1 MYVSKKNWL
10 FLAIIKRH
18 MPMYLKRHMSVY
30 GLFPKRE
37 RGVFGGHR
45 KAYIGAYM
53 ACIPKHVIKATHW

>member
-1 MYVSKKNWL
+1 
-10 FLAIIKRH
+10 
-18 MPMYLKRHMSVY
+18 MYLKRHMSVY